1 MVQLKS
7 SLLPHKRLINMML
20 FRQSMSFT
28 LPITI
33 GMLKV
38 LSCSLMWQG
47 RMKAISDS
55 LKC

>member
-1 MVQLKS
+1 VVQLKS
-7 SLLPHKRLINMML
+7 SLLPQKRLINMMA

-28 LPITI
+28 LPITT

-38 LSCSLMWQG
+38 LNCSLIGQG